1 MDEEAITILIR
12 MNLVTTRLNHN
23 HNTKRNGCLKARN
36 LRNLRKRKSMLYK
49 VRNYKLN
56 LSHSTQLT
64 LMQMFRRRRH
74 LTTNMKM
81 TSKDPIVKEEVEANK
96 EEEEVV
102 VVDHIEVDIKK
113 EKATINQEE
122 EVVTEEAEAVE
133 VVNTITIKI
142 TIK

>member
-23 HNTKRNGCLKARN
+23 NNTKRNGCLKARN

-81 TSKDPIVKEEVEANK
+81 NSKDLIVKEEVEANK

-122 EVVTEEAEAVE
+122 EVEAEEAEAVE